1 MSVQENS
8 KINEA
13 HFAAINAHDIDG
25 YLNLVSDDIVM
36 RDSRGLEPTR
46 GKEAVRYLLEGL
58 FEAFSDYHIELK
70 NVVVSED
77 QYVSELEFS
86 GTHDGPFSM
95 GPGAPPLAPT
105 GTKLRTL
112 GIFVA
117 TVSEGKIVEMR
128 QYPNYLGM
136 MTQLGLIPPPGSD

>member
-8 KINEA
+8 RINEA
-13 HFAAINAHDIDG
+13 LFAAVNAHDIDG

-46 GKEAVRYLLEGL
+46 GKDAVRLVLEGL
-58 FEAFSDYHIELK
+58 FATFPDYHIELK
-70 NVVVSED
+70 NVVVSEE

-105 GTKLRTL
+105 GNKVRTL

-117 TVSEGKIVEMR
+117 TVAEGKIVEMR

-136 MTQLGLIPPPGSD
+136 LTQLGVISPPGSN